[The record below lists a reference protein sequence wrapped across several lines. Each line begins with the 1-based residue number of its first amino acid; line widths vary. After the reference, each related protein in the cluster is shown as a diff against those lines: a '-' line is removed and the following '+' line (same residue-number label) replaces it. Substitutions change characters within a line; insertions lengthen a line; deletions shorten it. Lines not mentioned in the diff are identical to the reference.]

1 MLYVDMLET
10 LFNNATKERVLLY
23 LYTHQEGY
31 GKEMSRSLEIPL
43 RSIQL
48 QLKKLEEGGVLV
60 CRKRD
65 RTLVYQLNP
74 RYPFYRE
81 LVAVLEKALSL
92 LPEDERRKRF
102 TPRLR
107 PRRRGKPL

>member
-1 MLYVDMLET
+1 MLEA
-10 LFNNATKERVLLY
+10 LFSNSTKERVLLY

-31 GKEMSRSLEIPL
+31 GKEISRLLGIAL
-43 RSIQL
+43 RSVQL
-48 QLKKLEEGGVLV
+48 QLKGLEEGGVLV

-74 RYPFYRE
+74 RYPFYKE
-81 LVAVLEKALSL
+81 LVAILEKALTL
-92 LPEDERRKRF
+92 LPVDERREKF

-107 PRRRGKPL
+107 PRRMGKPI